1 MDLEVRAT
9 RVFARNAAST
19 ARLLINV
26 GGARSSKSYSILQLL
41 AVRFLSQFPYKCL
54 ITRKTGPA
62 LKASAYAT
70 MISILGDFGM
80 LDQVIHNRTDRTFT
94 YKGNV
99 LAFISIDDP
108 QKIKST
114 EWNDIFLEE
123 ANEFTYE
130 DYIVL
135 KTRLSAPVAPGATY
149 RNQMFFALNPSD
161 ENSFVHTRVEHEPG
175 VEVIHSTYRDN
186 PFLDEEYK
194 QILEGLAEQD
204 ETYYKIYALGEYAT
218 PTGIIYPRWTAIDEL
233 PDARDETIYG
243 LDFGFNKP
251 SGLLRIDLRD
261 GTASMDELLYQT
273 HLTNSEL
280 ITKVKDLIGVPADP
294 IYCDAA
300 EPDRIEEFAQ
310 AGFNVFPA
318 NKDVH
323 FGIDT
328 VKKHRLLV
336 TKRSVNMTAEIR
348 AYKWKVD
355 RNGVVQ
361 DEPVKF
367 KDHLMDAMR
376 YALHT
381 HTGEQFVSL
390 SDIRQAKVQPMVSAT
405 VADGF

>member
-1 MDLEVRAT
+1 MVLKLKAT
-9 RVFARNAAST
+9 RVYGRNHASQ

-41 AVRFLSQFPYKCL
+41 AVRFLSRFPYKGL

-70 MISILGDFGM
+70 TINILADFGM
-80 LDQVIHNRTDRTFT
+80 LDQVVHNRTDRTFT

-130 DYIVL
+130 DYVVL
-135 KTRLSAPVAPGATY
+135 KTRLSAATAPGAAY

-161 ENSFVHTRVEHEPG
+161 VNSFVHTRVELEQD
-175 VEVIHSTYRDN
+175 VEVIHSTHKDN
-186 PFLDEEYK
+186 PFLSAEYR
-194 QILEGLAEQD
+194 QVLEGLAEQD
-204 ETYYKIYALGEYAT
+204 ESYYKIYALGEYAT
-218 PTGIIYPRWTAIDEL
+218 PTGIIYPKWEAVDEL
-233 PDARDETIYG
+233 PPSCDETIYG
-243 LDFGFNKP
+243 LDFGFNVP
-251 SGLLRIDLRD
+251 SALMRIDLKD
-261 GTASMDELLYQT
+261 QTATADEVLYQT
-273 HLTNSEL
+273 HLTNTEL
-280 ITKVKDLIGVPADP
+280 IERIKSAIGIPSSP

-300 EPDRIEEFAQ
+300 EPDRIEELAK

-318 NKDVH
+318 DKDIH

-328 VKKHRLLV
+328 VKRHRLRI
-336 TKRSVNMTAEIR
+336 TKRSANATGEIR
-348 AYKWKVD
+348 VYKWKVD
-355 RNGVVQ
+355 RNGNVL

-367 KDHLMDAMR
+367 KDHAMDAIR

-381 HTGEQFVSL
+381 HAGAQFITL
-390 SDIRQAKVQPMVSAT
+390 KDIRSSRIIPTVSAAIT
-405 VADGF
+405 DGY

>member
-1 MDLEVRAT
+1 MVLKLKAT
-9 RVFARNAAST
+9 RVYARNNASV

-41 AVRFLSQFPYKCL
+41 AVRFFSRFPYKCL

-62 LKASAYAT
+62 LKASAYAA
-70 MISILGDFGM
+70 MIQILADFGM
-80 LDQVIHNRTDRTFT
+80 LDQVIHNRTDRTFM
-94 YKGNV
+94 YKGNI

-114 EWNDIFLEE
+114 EWNDIFMEE

-135 KTRLSAPVAPGATY
+135 KTRLSAQVSPGSAH

-161 ENSFVHTRVEHEPG
+161 ENSFVHTRVELESD
-175 VEVIHSTYRDN
+175 VEVIHSTYKDN

-194 QILEGLAEQD
+194 KILEGLEAED
-204 ETYYKIYALGEYAT
+204 ESYYKIYALGQYAT
-218 PTGIIYPRWTAIDEL
+218 PTGIIYPKWAPIDEL
-233 PDARDETIYG
+233 PAAIDETIYG
-243 LDFGFNKP
+243 IDFGFNKP
-251 SGLLRIDLRD
+251 SGLLRIDLRENV
-261 GTASMDELLYQT
+261 ASMDELLYQT

-280 ITKVKDLIGVPADP
+280 IARVKDLIGTPSSP
-294 IYCDAA
+294 LYCDAA

-328 VKKHRLLV
+328 VKKHQLCV
-336 TKRSVNMTAEIR
+336 TKRSTNMTAEIR

-355 RNGVVQ
+355 RAGNIL

-381 HTGEQFVSL
+381 HTGERFVSL

-405 VADGF
+405 VADGY